1 MLEYSKSLQASKTI
15 DSNDTFSTLGLEI
28 RVSSVKDKVLTEFRN
43 IGDILLRV
51 RVDQLLIEH

>member
-51 RVDQLLIEH
+51 RVD